1 MAQSGILESDLKNQ
15 LADAL
20 KSTEKTEDGAY
31 PIGTVAVLET
41 YKCVF
46 LLLAISHF
54 DGNGNAQSTQQDIA
68 RAIESLLR
76 HYDTHGQ
83 GADLY
88 LPLLGTGLSRA
99 GLSNTESYKLLVD
112 AATSGAAHITGKVT
126 IVVLPEVADELDLA
140 R

>member
-1 MAQSGILESDLKNQ
+1 M
-15 LADAL
+15 
-20 KSTEKTEDGAY
+20 
-31 PIGTVAVLET
+31 ET

-68 RAIESLLR
+68 SAIESLLR

-83 GADLY
+83 GANLY

-99 GLSNTESYKLLVD
+99 GLSNAESYKLFVD
-112 AATSGAAHITGKVT
+112 AATSRAAHISGKVT
-126 IVVLPEVADELDLA
+126 IVVLPEVADELGLA